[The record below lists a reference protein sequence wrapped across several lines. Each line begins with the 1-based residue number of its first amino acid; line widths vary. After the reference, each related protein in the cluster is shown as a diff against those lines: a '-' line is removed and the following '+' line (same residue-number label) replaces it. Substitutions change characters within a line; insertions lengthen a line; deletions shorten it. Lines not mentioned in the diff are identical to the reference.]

1 MCPEGLLVEGLRP
14 SLDGFPVYVC
24 WKHALTQSNRVKA
37 EEQEQ
42 LDKEPALVVEEEEE
56 EEIPRP
62 LIREKR
68 LRHDSPHAASHGDDV

>member
-37 EEQEQ
+37 EEQAQ
-42 LDKEPALVVEEEEE
+42 LDKEPALVVE

-68 LRHDSPHAASHGDDV
+68 LRQDSPSRETASLGAFNY